1 MSKNIITKSLLSLN
15 LFNYFQQRI
24 SKSCAIWANTC
35 INAQNYDKNIII
47 LFVLRIYSSLSCL
60 LLSCTFYAVLCT
72 RSLIQDCDVFKKCP
86 HMFVYFIYVKPMN
99 RMVLGNKQYNTYNM
113 YIKIKRLNKE
123 HKYGLEIFCVL

>member
-1 MSKNIITKSLLSLN
+1 MYI
-15 LFNYFQQRI
+15 FQN
-24 SKSCAIWANTC
+24 SM
-35 INAQNYDKNIII
+35 
-47 LFVLRIYSSLSCL
+47 
-60 LLSCTFYAVLCT
+60 YAVLCT